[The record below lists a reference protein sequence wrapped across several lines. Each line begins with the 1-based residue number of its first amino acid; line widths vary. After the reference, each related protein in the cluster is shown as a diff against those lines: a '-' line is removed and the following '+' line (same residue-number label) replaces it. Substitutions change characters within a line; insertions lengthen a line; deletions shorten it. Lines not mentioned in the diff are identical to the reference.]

1 MTVAIIDYGMGNLGS
16 VQRALAA
23 IGGEEARVIADPAQ
37 LRFASRMILPGVGSF
52 AEAMGNLVQRGW
64 KEEIRRQVHN
74 EGKPLLGICLGMQL
88 LASHGTEHGET
99 EGLDLVAG
107 TVVPLE
113 SLGCLQ
119 RVPHVGWNEITNI
132 RNHPLFSAIPTGTD
146 FYFVHSFAFKVANP
160 DSILAVSDYGVP
172 LAAAVQ
178 HGNSMGV
185 QYHPEKSAKAG
196 FRQLRNFLDLK
207 PC

>member
-23 IGGEEARVIADPAQ
+23 IGEDEARVVADPEQ
-37 LRFASRMILPGVGSF
+37 LRSASRIILPGVGSF

-64 KEEIRRQVHN
+64 KEEIRRQVLD
-74 EGKPLLGICLGMQL
+74 EGIPLLGICLGMQL
-88 LASHGTEHGET
+88 LASHGSEHGNT

-107 TVVPLE
+107 DIVPLA
-113 SLGCLQ
+113 SLGCMQ

-132 RNHPLFSAIPTGTD
+132 RGHALFSAIPTGTD
-146 FYFVHSFAFKVANP
+146 FYFVHSFAYKVANP
-160 DSILAVSDYGVP
+160 DHVLAVSDYGVP
-172 LAAAVQ
+172 VAAAVQ
-178 HGNSMGV
+178 DGNAMGV